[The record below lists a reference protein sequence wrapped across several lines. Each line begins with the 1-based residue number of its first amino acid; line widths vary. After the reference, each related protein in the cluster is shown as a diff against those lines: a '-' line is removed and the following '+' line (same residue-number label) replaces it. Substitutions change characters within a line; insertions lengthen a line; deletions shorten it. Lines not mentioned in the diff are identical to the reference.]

1 MMIKIVQ
8 KRSAI
13 GSPQKMRKVLAAL
26 GLRKVGASVVKKD
39 DKAIQGMIHRVSH
52 LVAVEKAD

>member
-1 MMIKIVQ
+1 MIRIVL
-8 KRSAI
+8 KRSPI
-13 GSPQKMRKVLAAL
+13 GTPEKQRKVLQAL
-26 GLRKVGASVVKKD
+26 GLRKIGGSVVKKD